1 MDVESYWRAI
11 GSERRSLAEQLES
24 LTDEQWETPSLCAG
38 WRVRDVAAHLALVP
52 TAPGLLALIGGVVK
66 VGGNPNRFNHDLAV
80 RHADRPTADI
90 VAELR
95 DQADSRKLSLPTTA
109 PNLAFDILVHGQDI
123 AIPLGRSRPMPPD
136 AAAAGA
142 TRVWGMGFPF
152 WARRRLRGYRLTAT
166 DIDWSVGAGAEVR
179 GPVSAHLLLLTGRS
193 AALTMVDGVG
203 ADALRAR
210 HHLAHP

>member
-1 MDVESYWRAI
+1 MDVESHWSVI
-11 GSERRSLAEQLES
+11 GSERRGLAELLAS

-52 TAPGLLALIGGVVK
+52 TAPGVLALIGGVLK
-66 VGGNPNRFNHDLAV
+66 AGGSPNRFNHDLAV
-80 RHADRPTADI
+80 RYANRPTADI
-90 VAELR
+90 AAELR
-95 DQADSRKLSLPTTA
+95 DHADSRTLSPPTTA

-123 AIPLGRSRPMPPD
+123 AIPLGLSRPMPPG

-166 DIDWSVGAGAEVR
+166 DTYWSVGAGAEVR
-179 GPVSAHLLLLTGRS
+179 GPISAQLLLLTGRS
-193 AALTMVDGVG
+193 AALTMLAG
-203 ADALRAR
+203 AGTDALRAR
-210 HHLAHP
+210 HHLASP